1 MSSLSYTLTH
11 ETKWFTMI
19 DVRKVII
26 MTTSDIIRELCVKQN
41 ISMSE
46 LARRIGQSRQ
56 NLYKKLLRETLNI
69 DELKQIADALGVKF
83 EQSFTLP
90 SGEQLKI
97 EN

>member
-11 ETKWFTMI
+11 ETEWFTI
-19 DVRKVII
+19 TDVRKVII

-46 LARRIGQSRQ
+46 LARLIGQSRQ